1 MSGKNDTIRSI
12 FNVVTI
18 LIFIEFVLG
27 GLGHVFGLPIRKGLF
42 VVGILFSIYMIF
54 REKIKIEKVFL
65 IPIIVVCI
73 YLAYGSIIGLINRN
87 SLGDIFSDVNSFLGI
102 IYILLLIAYVKGRN
116 ENIDKIINVFVNCA
130 VIVAIMTIT
139 LFFVSRI
146 YLPNNLEII
155 VTYNNLNSK
164 LQYGFISGLVMSNNY
179 ARVYLYNG
187 IFMQL
192 AAAIMFI
199 KLFNKDKNVF
209 GIVKLAILLV
219 GIYVSN
225 TRGFWLGTIGA
236 VVISMIYYLWRFK
249 KFNLTLRNIV
259 IALIPLILVSVIIPK
274 TIVAVSPEQNLPN
287 SSGSIKD
294 RIESISDFENDESN
308 KVRAIQLKFLVN
320 RIKEKPILGW
330 GFGAHIEEYPQYMI
344 DNNLQPVSSTS
355 FELYYIELLF
365 KTGIIGILI
374 FFGYLVFNFVKLIV
388 LLFKKNL
395 RMRDEQVLVGWT
407 IGTMSILASSITNPY
422 IAGLSVFFVLV
433 MEVYLIQLYDLK
445 YYNLFKVH

>member
-73 YLAYGSIIGLINRN
+73 YLEYGSIIGLINRN

-225 TRGFWLGTIGA
+225 TRGFWLGTIGV

-445 YYNLFKVH
+445 Y

>member
-209 GIVKLAILLV
+209 GILKLAILLV

-308 KVRAIQLKFLVN
+308 KVRAIKLKFLVN

-445 YYNLFKVH
+445 Y

>member
-102 IYILLLIAYVKGRN
+102 IYILLLIVYVKGRN

-209 GIVKLAILLV
+209 GILKLAILLV

-344 DNNLQPVSSTS
+344 DNNLQSVSSTS

-395 RMRDEQVLVGWT
+395 KMRDEQVLVGWT

-445 YYNLFKVH
+445 Y

>member
-395 RMRDEQVLVGWT
+395 RMKDEQVLVGWT

-445 YYNLFKVH
+445 Y

>member
-102 IYILLLIAYVKGRN
+102 IYILLLIVYVKGRN

-209 GIVKLAILLV
+209 GILKLAILLV

-445 YYNLFKVH
+445 Y

>member
-249 KFNLTLRNIV
+249 KFNLTLINIV

-445 YYNLFKVH
+445 Y

>member
-164 LQYGFISGLVMSNNY
+164 LEYGFISGLVMSNNY

-225 TRGFWLGTIGA
+225 TRGFWLGTIGV

-365 KTGIIGILI
+365 KTGIIGI

-445 YYNLFKVH
+445 Y

>member
-155 VTYNNLNSK
+155 VIYNNLNSK
-164 LQYGFISGLVMSNNY
+164 LEYGFISGLVMSNNY

-225 TRGFWLGTIGA
+225 KRGFWLGTIGV

-445 YYNLFKVH
+445 Y

>member
-388 LLFKKNL
+388 LLF
-395 RMRDEQVLVGWT
+395 LVGWT

-445 YYNLFKVH
+445 Y

>member
-1 MSGKNDTIRSI
+1 MSVKNDTIRSI

-445 YYNLFKVH
+445 Y

>member
-102 IYILLLIAYVKGRN
+102 IYILLLIVYVKGRN

-164 LQYGFISGLVMSNNY
+164 LEYGFISGLVMSNNY

-225 TRGFWLGTIGA
+225 TRGFWLGTIGV

-445 YYNLFKVH
+445 Y

>member
-187 IFMQL
+187 IFMQF
-192 AAAIMFI
+192 AAAIMFV

-445 YYNLFKVH
+445 Y

>member
-374 FFGYLVFNFVKLIV
+374 FFGYLVFNFVKLIA

-445 YYNLFKVH
+445 Y

>member
-102 IYILLLIAYVKGRN
+102 IYILLLIVYVKGRN

-374 FFGYLVFNFVKLIV
+374 FFGYLVFNFIKLIV

-445 YYNLFKVH
+445 Y

>member
-65 IPIIVVCI
+65 ITIIVVCI

-102 IYILLLIAYVKGRN
+102 IYILLLIVYVKGRN

-445 YYNLFKVH
+445 Y

>member
-102 IYILLLIAYVKGRN
+102 IYILLLIVYVKGRN

-209 GIVKLAILLV
+209 GILKLAILLV

-374 FFGYLVFNFVKLIV
+374 FFGYLVFNFVKLTV

-445 YYNLFKVH
+445 Y

>member
-330 GFGAHIEEYPQYMI
+330 GFGAHFEEYPQYMI

-445 YYNLFKVH
+445 Y

>member
-1 MSGKNDTIRSI
+1 MKGKNDTIRTI
-12 FNVVTI
+12 FNIVTV

-27 GLGHVFGLPIRKGLF
+27 GLGHLFGLPIRKGLF
-42 VVGILFSIYMIF
+42 VVGIVFSVYMIL
-54 REKIKIEKVFL
+54 REKIKVEKRFL
-65 IPIIVVCI
+65 VPIVVVCI
-73 YLAYGSIIGLINRN
+73 YLAYGSIIGLINGN

-102 IYILLLIAYVKGRN
+102 IYILLLIAYVKGKN
-116 ENIDKIINVFVNCA
+116 ENIHKIINVFVNCA

-199 KLFNKDKNVF
+199 KLFNKDKDVF

-225 TRGFWLGTIGA
+225 TRGFWLGTIG
-236 VVISMIYYLWRFK
+236 VVIIAFAYYLWRFRRDK
-249 KFNLTLRNIV
+249 LTLKNILISV
-259 IALIPLILVSVIIPK
+259 IPIILVAVILPK

-287 SSGSIKD
+287 SSGTIKD
-294 RIESISDFENDESN
+294 RIESIGDFENDESN
-308 KVRAIQLKFLVN
+308 KVRAIQLRFLVD
-320 RIKEKPILGW
+320 RIKAKPVLGW
-330 GFGAHIEEYPQYMI
+330 GFGAHIDEYPQYME
-344 DNNLQPVSSTS
+344 DNNLQPVSSSS
-355 FELYYIELLF
+355 FELYYVELLF
-365 KTGIIGILI
+365 KTGVVGIVI
-374 FFGYLVFNFVKLIV
+374 FFGYLIFNFIKLLN
-388 LLFKKNL
+388 LLFRKTLEKK
-395 RMRDEQVLVGWT
+395 DEQVLVGWT
-407 IGTMSILASSITNPY
+407 IATMSILASSITNPY

-445 YYNLFKVH
+445 Y

>member
-155 VTYNNLNSK
+155 VSYNNLNSK

-445 YYNLFKVH
+445 Y

>member
-1 MSGKNDTIRSI
+1 M
-12 FNVVTI
+12 
-18 LIFIEFVLG
+18 
-27 GLGHVFGLPIRKGLF
+27 
-42 VVGILFSIYMIF
+42 
-54 REKIKIEKVFL
+54 
-65 IPIIVVCI
+65 
-73 YLAYGSIIGLINRN
+73 
-87 SLGDIFSDVNSFLGI
+87 
-102 IYILLLIAYVKGRN
+102 
-116 ENIDKIINVFVNCA
+116 FVNCA

-192 AAAIMFI
+192 AAAVMFI

-225 TRGFWLGTIGA
+225 TRGFWLGTIG
-236 VVISMIYYLWRFK
+236 VVIIAFAYYLWRFRK
-249 KFNLTLRNIV
+249 YKLTLKNILISV
-259 IALIPLILVSVIIPK
+259 IPLILVAVILPK

-287 SSGSIKD
+287 SSGTIKD
-294 RIESISDFENDESN
+294 RIESIGDFENDESN
-308 KVRAIQLKFLVN
+308 KVRAIQLRFLVD
-320 RIKEKPILGW
+320 RIKAKPVLGW
-330 GFGAHIEEYPQYMI
+330 GFGAHIDEYPQYME
-344 DNNLQPVSSTS
+344 DNNLQPVSSSS
-355 FELYYIELLF
+355 FELYYVELLF
-365 KTGIIGILI
+365 KTGIVGIVI
-374 FFGYLVFNFVKLIV
+374 FFGYLIFNFIKLLN
-388 LLFKKNL
+388 LLFRRTLEKK
-395 RMRDEQVLVGWT
+395 DEQVLVGWT

-433 MEVYLIQLYDLK
+433 MEVYLILLYDLK
-445 YYNLFKVH
+445 Y

>member
-225 TRGFWLGTIGA
+225 TRGFWLGTIGV

-445 YYNLFKVH
+445 Y